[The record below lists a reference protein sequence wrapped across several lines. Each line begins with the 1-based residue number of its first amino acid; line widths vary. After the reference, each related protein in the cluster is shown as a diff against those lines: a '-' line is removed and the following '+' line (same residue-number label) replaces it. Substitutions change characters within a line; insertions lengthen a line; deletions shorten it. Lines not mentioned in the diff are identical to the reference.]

1 MSFSIDRVSIGIWT
15 AALNGIQIGSIFAD
29 QPAGGIA
36 QARVYTATFKP
47 TATFDPFHFT
57 GSLKA
62 CKQYLTQMAQG
73 LA

>member
-1 MSFSIDRVSIGIWT
+1 MAFTISRVQIGIW
-15 AALNGIQIGSIFAD
+15 AAELNGTQIGSIFAD

-36 QARVYTATFKP
+36 QARIYTATFKP
-47 TATFDPFHFT
+47 TATFEPFHYT

-62 CKQYLTQMAQG
+62 CKQYLTEMAQG